1 VSFNS
6 LEFVAFCLFSVVLLR
21 TVPPGLW
28 RNLAVFGI
36 NAAFVATFAASFVQ
50 VVPLVCFVLVG
61 YLAILA
67 VARHA
72 ALWPAIVIVLGLF
85 IWLKH
90 YAIVA
95 ALPTLSFLYLSVG
108 LSYILFRILHLV
120 IDVAQGSQKAPGFL
134 AYLNYVFFFLN
145 FVSGPIQRYEDFSA
159 QVSTRPVPISAG
171 AAHDIFDRIIRGYF
185 LVVVISSGASIFQ
198 HMVEPQFYEALAGGF
213 SVKAMFY
220 YIAVALAYVT
230 YLYTNFVGYMDIVI
244 GIGRLAGFDLPENFD
259 RPFIAKNFLD
269 FWARW
274 HMTLSGW
281 FKLYLFNPTVKLL
294 MAHWGG
300 SSIRLYLGAIAFFI
314 TFFVMGMWHG
324 TTFVYAIYG
333 LMLGFGIAANYA
345 WQTFLT
351 QRMGKKRY
359 RALCDRLWYYQVSRA
374 LTLSYFV
381 VAVTCIWIAPEQT
394 AAIGT
399 PAGLAICA
407 AAMIVLA
414 VAGTVGGIVFD
425 TIKARILGQGQRP
438 RLARI
443 LAIFTLC
450 LLCILILDAG
460 LRSAIAAQ
468 INSVPHLYAA
478 TGRFIFF
485 FLAGAIGYGALDPLA
500 ERLRQPLHNPGFN
513 PIIGGSWI
521 GVRLL
526 ILVNFAI
533 LMANDVPEFVYKV
546 F

>member
-1 VSFNS
+1 
-6 LEFVAFCLFSVVLLR
+6 
-21 TVPPGLW
+21 
-28 RNLAVFGI
+28 
-36 NAAFVATFAASFVQ
+36 
-50 VVPLVCFVLVG
+50 
-61 YLAILA
+61 
-67 VARHA
+67 
-72 ALWPAIVIVLGLF
+72 
-85 IWLKH
+85 
-90 YAIVA
+90 
-95 ALPTLSFLYLSVG
+95 
-108 LSYILFRILHLV
+108 
-120 IDVAQGSQKAPGFL
+120 
-134 AYLNYVFFFLN
+134 
-145 FVSGPIQRYEDFSA
+145 
-159 QVSTRPVPISAG
+159 
-171 AAHDIFDRIIRGYF
+171 
-185 LVVVISSGASIFQ
+185 
-198 HMVEPQFYEALAGGF
+198 
-213 SVKAMFY
+213 
-220 YIAVALAYVT
+220 
-230 YLYTNFVGYMDIVI
+230 
-244 GIGRLAGFDLPENFD
+244 
-259 RPFIAKNFLD
+259 
-269 FWARW
+269 
-274 HMTLSGW
+274 
-281 FKLYLFNPTVKLL
+281 
-294 MAHWGG
+294 
-300 SSIRLYLGAIAFFI
+300 
-314 TFFVMGMWHG
+314 
-324 TTFVYAIYG
+324 
-333 LMLGFGIAANYA
+333 MLGFGIAANYA

-399 PAGLAICA
+399 PVGLAICA